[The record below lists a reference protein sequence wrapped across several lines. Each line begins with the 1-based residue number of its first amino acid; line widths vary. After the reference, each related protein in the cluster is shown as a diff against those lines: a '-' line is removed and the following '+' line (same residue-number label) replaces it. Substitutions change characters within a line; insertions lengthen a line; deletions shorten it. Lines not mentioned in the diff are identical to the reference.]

1 MIENAQL
8 VFPSRG
14 RWKVKTYGASR
25 AAKRFDSQTDAIS
38 WAKSKCKRKGLDLF
52 VHNRDGSVRY
62 MHSYK
67 KHSSESK

>member
-14 RWKVKTYGASR
+14 RWSVKTYGTSR
-25 AAKRFDSQTDAIS
+25 AAKRFDSESDAIS
-38 WAKSKCKRKGLDLF
+38 WAKSKCKKKGLTLF

-62 MHSYK
+62 SYSYK
-67 KHSSESK
+67 KHLN